1 MPLTLQFVTVAFPAT
16 AYAAVLLPL
25 AAIGY
30 WAARGTKRP
39 GRRPR

>member
-1 MPLTLQFVTVAFPAT
+1 MPLTLLFMNVNFPAT
-16 AYAAVLLPL
+16 AYVAVLLSL

-39 GRRPR
+39 GRRSR